1 MRYALSILLLAVLP
15 IAASAQNASRPTDA
29 EGFWM
34 NPKGTVAVRAA
45 ACGEALCARIVWAS
59 TEAQADAAE
68 SKIPHLLG
76 TEVLEDYRF
85 RGNGVWSGTIF
96 VPDMG
101 RRFASQ
107 IEELSPTR
115 LRIKGCVLRGLLC
128 KSQIWTRVRLVPA

>member
-1 MRYALSILLLAVLP
+1 MRRALLILLLATLP
-15 IAASAQNASRPTDA
+15 ASASGHDVSRAADA

-34 NPKGTVAVRAA
+34 NPKGTVAVHAA

-59 TEAQADAAE
+59 AEAEADAAG
-68 SKIPHLLG
+68 SVPRLLG
-76 TEVLEDYRF
+76 TQVLEDYRF

-128 KSQIWTRVRLVPA
+128 KSQIWTRVRFVPA